1 MMAVE
6 IFVYI
11 YIVAFALSALIAIV
25 LLVSAGRRITE
36 SERESEASVRQHGTS
51 DQDLKML

>member
-11 YIVAFALSALIAIV
+11 LIVAFALSTFIAIA
-25 LLVSAGRRITE
+25 LLVSAARRITE
-36 SERESEASVRQHGTS
+36 SERKSETAVRQHS
-51 DQDLKML
+51 ANDQDLKML